1 MAAKKDTEFK
11 LTYKGKPMM
20 RRGDKIYY
28 GDLSKQYYI
37 EFTVLSTEKQGDIDV
52 ATNVSIELKYT
63 TNFGKEKNIK
73 KAERENL
80 YKALDIGEYWLSEA
94 LEEL

>member
-1 MAAKKDTEFK
+1 MAAKKENEFK
-11 LTYKGKPMM
+11 LTYKDKPMM

-28 GDLSKQYYI
+28 GDLSKQYYV
-37 EFTVLSTEKQGDIDV
+37 EFTVLSTEKSGDLDI
-52 ATNVSIELKYT
+52 ATNVLVELKYT
-63 TNFGKEKNIK
+63 SNFGKDKNIK

-94 LEEL
+94 LDEL

>member
-1 MAAKKDTEFK
+1 MAAKKENEFT
-11 LTYKGKPMM
+11 LTYKGKPMV

-28 GDLSKQYYI
+28 GDFSKPYYI
-37 EFTVLSTEKQGDIDV
+37 EFTVLSTEKSGDISV

-63 TNFGKEKNIK
+63 SNFSKDKNIK

-94 LEEL
+94 LDEL